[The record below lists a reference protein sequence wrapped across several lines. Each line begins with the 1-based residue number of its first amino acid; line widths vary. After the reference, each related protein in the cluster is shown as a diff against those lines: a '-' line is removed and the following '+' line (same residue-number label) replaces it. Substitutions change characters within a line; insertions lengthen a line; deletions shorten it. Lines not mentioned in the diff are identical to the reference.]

1 MDTKDTKIVE
11 IQYVK
16 EGGSLSLGRYTYLT
30 TLSLHVGDMVV
41 CPTSRGS
48 INGRVFAVDVP
59 ESKVDERIMPMLKT
73 ITEWATA
80 DTTEAD
86 HE

>member
-1 MDTKDTKIVE
+1 METKIVE

-16 EGGSLSLGRYTYLT
+16 ENGNLSLGRYTYFT

-41 CPTSRGS
+41 CPTSRGP

-73 ITEWATA
+73 ITERVA
-80 DTTEAD
+80 DTGAD

>member
-1 MDTKDTKIVE
+1 MGTNIVE

-16 EGGSLSLGRYTYLT
+16 EGGKLSLGRYTYLT
-30 TLSLHVGDMVV
+30 TISLQVGDMVV

-73 ITEWATA
+73 ITEQAA
-80 DTTEAD
+80 DTEAD